1 MRLLRGNLAS
11 AVRFDSPELATGGK
25 STSEVLRGWAV
36 FKLFTYDSIVDNSLK
51 VGLLSPHMYTS
62 HTYPPSRQKQL
73 FSVGQKLL
81 GKRLFESLMRST
93 VFGQFAGG
101 VDEAD
106 AAKTC
111 AKLSR
116 KGISSVW
123 QYSVE
128 QDMRLAR
135 GKKSDLC
142 KLFNSHYMTQNG
154 RKSRRNTAA
163 GSSLPEAK
171 RTLLKNDRAVR
182 FASTQ

>member
-1 MRLLRGNLAS
+1 M
-11 AVRFDSPELATGGK
+11 VY
-25 STSEVLRGWAV
+25 TSVIPSHANVAR
-36 FKLFTYDSIVDNSLK
+36 
-51 VGLLSPHMYTS
+51 TS
-62 HTYPPSRQKQL
+62 HTSNYTHRPLRRKQL
-73 FSVGQKLL
+73 FSIGQKLL

-128 QDMRLAR
+128 QDIRLA
-135 GKKSDLC
+135 
-142 KLFNSHYMTQNG
+142 
-154 RKSRRNTAA
+154 
-163 GSSLPEAK
+163 E
-171 RTLLKNDRAVR
+171 
-182 FASTQ
+182 